1 MKRRYS
7 RTAKRVG
14 AIRKGKHIR
23 VCEVSTVAN
32 DVTLGTLLVGA
43 DAFTKA
49 VDAHR

>member
-7 RTAKRVG
+7 RTARRVG

-23 VCEVSTVAN
+23 VCEVSTVVT

-43 DAFTKA
+43 DAFAKA
-49 VDAHR
+49 VGTRR